1 MQISCEHTHV
11 TQKLAVFFSVKNTV
25 LTRLLVNFLQ
35 IFKRNYNL
43 NLENHP
49 EILIRHIIPRE
60 ETTRLADTRVRVL
73 RDDPSSDRR
82 TNE

>member
-43 NLENHP
+43 NLEKHP
-49 EILIRHIIPRE
+49 EILIRHIILVKRPRDSL
-60 ETTRLADTRVRVL
+60 TLACAF
-73 RDDPSSDRR
+73 
-82 TNE
+82 